1 MDLIRLFD
9 HGAALD
15 PERAC
20 FVEGER
26 RTSYR
31 ETKALTERVAR
42 KLQSL
47 GIARDRKVGVLS
59 INSGDAFSCVL
70 GALRAG
76 AVWVPLNPRSTP
88 AEQAYVLEAFDVE
101 VLVFHSLFAPLVDA
115 LRPKLSRICAY
126 V

>member
-59 INSGDAFSCVL
+59 INSGDALSAAAAMSGVPAGQDGLPEGGKPFVDQADA
-70 GALRAG
+70 ALRQG
-76 AVWVPLNPRSTP
+76 LPVPR
-88 AEQAYVLEAFDVE
+88 
-101 VLVFHSLFAPLVDA
+101 
-115 LRPKLSRICAY
+115 R
-126 V
+126 